1 MCLEIGKMNN
11 DQAAVLREKVL
22 KKHQNSLR
30 NCKTIA
36 VLSGKGGVGKS
47 NLSLNLSLALT
58 KQKQRVLLFDMDIGM
73 GNIGILIGQTASYT
87 MVDLLEKKLSIQQI
101 IKKGPRDL
109 AYVAGGTGI
118 SSVFEWS
125 PSDLAH
131 LIQELNSL
139 TNQYDYMIF
148 DMGAGMSESVL
159 KFLKAVDEMIVVTT
173 PEPTSITD
181 AYAAIKL
188 AASYSVSAPVRLIIN
203 KTLSDKE
210 GNETYERFNRA
221 VQQFLNISISLLGIV
236 PNDQAVQKA
245 VNRQMPFLLQNPAS
259 KASISL
265 IEMVSIL
272 IPQDNRITAKNE
284 GMFIRRLKRFFLER

>member
-1 MCLEIGKMNN
+1 MN

-47 NLSLNLSLALT
+47 NLSINLSLALT
-58 KQKQRVLLFDMDIGM
+58 KKKQRVLLFDMDIGM
-73 GNIGILIGQTASYT
+73 GNIDILIGQTASYT

-101 IKKGPRDL
+101 IKKGPQDL

-131 LIQELNSL
+131 LIQELSSL

-265 IEMVSIL
+265 IEMVNML
-272 IPQDNRITAKNE
+272 IPQDNRTTAKTE

>member
-1 MCLEIGKMNN
+1 MN

-73 GNIGILIGQTASYT
+73 GNIDILIGQTASYT

-101 IKKGPRDL
+101 IKKGPQDL

-188 AASYSVSAPVRLIIN
+188 AASYSISAPVRLIIN

>member
-1 MCLEIGKMNN
+1 MN

-30 NCKTIA
+30 NCKTLA

-73 GNIGILIGQTASYT
+73 GNIDILIGQTASYT

-101 IKKGPRDL
+101 IKKGPQNL

-125 PSDLAH
+125 PSDLVH

-245 VNRQMPFLLQNPAS
+245 VNCQIPFLLQNPAS

-265 IEMVSIL
+265 IEMVNIL
-272 IPQDNRITAKNE
+272 IPQDNRVTAKNE

>member
-1 MCLEIGKMNN
+1 MN

-58 KQKQRVLLFDMDIGM
+58 KKKQRVLLFDMDIGM
-73 GNIGILIGQTASYT
+73 GNIDILIGQTASYT

-101 IKKGPRDL
+101 IKKGPQDL

-125 PSDLAH
+125 PSDLDH
-131 LIQELNSL
+131 LIQELSSL

-203 KTLSDKE
+203 KTRSDKE

-265 IEMVSIL
+265 IEMVNML
-272 IPQDNRITAKNE
+272 IPQDNRTTAKTE

>member
-1 MCLEIGKMNN
+1 MCLEIGKMN

-30 NCKTIA
+30 NCKTLA

-73 GNIGILIGQTASYT
+73 GNIDILIGQTASYT

-101 IKKGPRDL
+101 IKKGPQNL

-272 IPQDNRITAKNE
+272 IPQDNRVTAKNE

>member
-1 MCLEIGKMNN
+1 MN

-30 NCKTIA
+30 NCKTLA

-73 GNIGILIGQTASYT
+73 GNIDILIGQTASYT

-101 IKKGPRDL
+101 IKKGPQNL

-188 AASYSVSAPVRLIIN
+188 AASYSVSAPVLLIIN

-245 VNRQMPFLLQNPAS
+245 VNRQIPFLLQNPAS

-265 IEMVSIL
+265 IEMVNIL
-272 IPQDNRITAKNE
+272 IPQDNRVTAKNE

>member
-1 MCLEIGKMNN
+1 MCLEIGKMN

-47 NLSLNLSLALT
+47 NLSINLSLALT
-58 KQKQRVLLFDMDIGM
+58 KKKQRVLLFDMDIGM
-73 GNIGILIGQTASYT
+73 GNIDILIGQTASYT

-101 IKKGPRDL
+101 IKKGPQDL

-131 LIQELNSL
+131 LIQELSSL

-265 IEMVSIL
+265 IEMVNML
-272 IPQDNRITAKNE
+272 IPQDNRTTAKTE

>member
-1 MCLEIGKMNN
+1 MCLEIGKMN

-58 KQKQRVLLFDMDIGM
+58 KKKQRVLLFDMDIGM
-73 GNIGILIGQTASYT
+73 GNIDILIGQTASYT

-101 IKKGPRDL
+101 IKKGPQDL
-109 AYVAGGTGI
+109 AYVAGGTGV

-131 LIQELNSL
+131 LIQELSSL

-265 IEMVSIL
+265 IEMVNML
-272 IPQDNRITAKNE
+272 IPQDNRTTAKTE

>member
-1 MCLEIGKMNN
+1 MN

-58 KQKQRVLLFDMDIGM
+58 KKKQRVLLFDMDIGM
-73 GNIGILIGQTASYT
+73 GNIDILIGQTASYT

-101 IKKGPRDL
+101 IKKGPQDL
-109 AYVAGGTGI
+109 AYVAGGTGV

-131 LIQELNSL
+131 LIQELSSL

-265 IEMVSIL
+265 IEMVNML
-272 IPQDNRITAKNE
+272 IPQDNRTTAKTE

>member
-1 MCLEIGKMNN
+1 MN

-30 NCKTIA
+30 DCKTIA

-47 NLSLNLSLALT
+47 NLSLNLSLALMKE
-58 KQKQRVLLFDMDIGM
+58 KQKVLLFDMDVGM
-73 GNIGILIGQTASYT
+73 GNIDILIGQTASYT
-87 MVDLLEKKLSIQQI
+87 MVDLLEKRLSIRQI
-101 IKKGPRDL
+101 IKKGPQDL

-118 SSVFEWS
+118 SFVFEWS
-125 PSDLAH
+125 PSDLGY
-131 LIQELNSL
+131 LIQELSSL
-139 TNQYDYMIF
+139 TSQYDYMIF

-159 KFLKAVDEMIVVTT
+159 KFLKAVDELIVVTT

-188 AASYSVSAPVRLIIN
+188 SVSYSVSAPIRLIVN

-210 GNETYERFNRA
+210 GNDTYKRFNQA
-221 VQQFLNISISLLGIV
+221 VQQFLNVPISLLGIV

-245 VNRQMPFLLQNPAS
+245 VNRQMPFLLQNPKS

-265 IEMVSIL
+265 AEMVNIL
-272 IPQDNRITAKNE
+272 IPQDDRTAAKTQ
-284 GMFIRRLKRFFLER
+284 GIFIRRLKRFFLER

>member
-1 MCLEIGKMNN
+1 MN

-30 NCKTIA
+30 NCKTLA

-73 GNIGILIGQTASYT
+73 GNIDILIGQTASYT

-101 IKKGPRDL
+101 IKKGPQNL

-125 PSDLAH
+125 PSDLVH

-245 VNRQMPFLLQNPAS
+245 VNRQIPFLLQNPAS

-265 IEMVSIL
+265 IEMMNIL
-272 IPQDNRITAKNE
+272 IPQDNRVTAKNE

>member
-1 MCLEIGKMNN
+1 MN

-30 NCKTIA
+30 NCKTLA

-73 GNIGILIGQTASYT
+73 GNIDILIGQTASYT

-101 IKKGPRDL
+101 IKKGPQNL

-159 KFLKAVDEMIVVTT
+159 KFLKAVDEMIVITT
-173 PEPTSITD
+173 REPTSITD

-245 VNRQMPFLLQNPAS
+245 VNPQMPFLLQDPKS
-259 KASISL
+259 KASTSL
-265 IEMVSIL
+265 VDMVNIL
-272 IPQDNRITAKNE
+272 VPQDDRTATNTQ

>member
-1 MCLEIGKMNN
+1 MN

-58 KQKQRVLLFDMDIGM
+58 KKKQRVLLFDMDIGM
-73 GNIGILIGQTASYT
+73 GNIDILIGQTASYT
-87 MVDLLEKKLSIQQI
+87 MVDLLEKKLSTQQI
-101 IKKGPRDL
+101 IKKGPQDL
-109 AYVAGGTGI
+109 AYVAGGTGV

-131 LIQELNSL
+131 LIQELSSL

-265 IEMVSIL
+265 IEMVNML
-272 IPQDNRITAKNE
+272 IPQDNRTTAKTE

>member
-1 MCLEIGKMNN
+1 MYLEIGKMN

-30 NCKTIA
+30 NCKTLA

-73 GNIGILIGQTASYT
+73 GNIDILIGQTASYT

-101 IKKGPRDL
+101 IKKGPQNL

>member
-1 MCLEIGKMNN
+1 MCLEIGKMN

-30 NCKTIA
+30 NCKTLA

-73 GNIGILIGQTASYT
+73 GNIDILIGQTASYT

-101 IKKGPRDL
+101 IKKGPQNL

-125 PSDLAH
+125 PSDLVH

-245 VNRQMPFLLQNPAS
+245 VNRQIPFLLQNPAS

-265 IEMVSIL
+265 IEMVNIL
-272 IPQDNRITAKNE
+272 IPQDNRVTAKNE

>member
-1 MCLEIGKMNN
+1 MN

-30 NCKTIA
+30 NCKTLA

-58 KQKQRVLLFDMDIGM
+58 KQKQKVLLFDMDIGM
-73 GNIGILIGQTASYT
+73 GNIDILIGQTASYT

-101 IKKGPRDL
+101 IKKGPQNL

-159 KFLKAVDEMIVVTT
+159 KFLKAVDEMIVITT

-210 GNETYERFNRA
+210 GNETYERFSQA

>member
-1 MCLEIGKMNN
+1 MN

-73 GNIGILIGQTASYT
+73 GNIDILIGQTASYT

-101 IKKGPRDL
+101 IKKGPEDL

-131 LIQELNSL
+131 LIQELSSL

-221 VQQFLNISISLLGIV
+221 VQQFLNISTSLLGIV

-259 KASISL
+259 KASVSL
-265 IEMVSIL
+265 IEMVNIL

>member
-1 MCLEIGKMNN
+1 MCLEIGKMN

-30 NCKTIA
+30 NCKTLA

-73 GNIGILIGQTASYT
+73 GNIDILIGQTASYT

-101 IKKGPRDL
+101 IKKGPQNL

-159 KFLKAVDEMIVVTT
+159 KFLKAVDEIIVVTT

-245 VNRQMPFLLQNPAS
+245 VNRQIPFLLQNPAS

-265 IEMVSIL
+265 IEMMNIL
-272 IPQDNRITAKNE
+272 IPQDNRVTAKNE

>member
-1 MCLEIGKMNN
+1 MN

-22 KKHQNSLR
+22 KKHQNSFR
-30 NCKTIA
+30 NCKTLA
-36 VLSGKGGVGKS
+36 VLSGKRGVGKS

-73 GNIGILIGQTASYT
+73 GNIDILIGQTASYT

-101 IKKGPRDL
+101 IKKGPQNL

-131 LIQELNSL
+131 LIKELNSL

-173 PEPTSITD
+173 PEPTAITD

-188 AASYSVSAPVRLIIN
+188 AASYSVSAPIRLIIN

-221 VQQFLNISISLLGIV
+221 VQQFLNVSISLLGIV
-236 PNDQAVQKA
+236 PDDQAVQKA
-245 VNRQMPFLLQNPAS
+245 VNRQIPFFLQDPKS
-259 KASISL
+259 KASTSL
-265 IEMVSIL
+265 VDMVNIL
-272 IPQDNRITAKNE
+272 VPQDDRTATNTQ

>member
-1 MCLEIGKMNN
+1 MN

-30 NCKTIA
+30 NCKTLA

-73 GNIGILIGQTASYT
+73 GNIDILIGQTASYT
-87 MVDLLEKKLSIQQI
+87 MIDLLEKKLSIQQI

-272 IPQDNRITAKNE
+272 IPQDNRVTAKNE

>member
-1 MCLEIGKMNN
+1 MN

-30 NCKTIA
+30 NCKTLA

-73 GNIGILIGQTASYT
+73 GNIDILIGQTASYT

-101 IKKGPRDL
+101 IKKGPQNL

>member
-1 MCLEIGKMNN
+1 MCLEIGKMN

-22 KKHQNSLR
+22 KKNQNSLKD
-30 NCKTIA
+30 CKTIA

-73 GNIGILIGQTASYT
+73 GNIDILIGQTASYT

-101 IKKGPRDL
+101 IKKGPQNL

-159 KFLKAVDEMIVVTT
+159 KLLKAVDEMIVVTT

-272 IPQDNRITAKNE
+272 IPQDNRVTAKNE

>member
-1 MCLEIGKMNN
+1 MCLEIGKMN

-58 KQKQRVLLFDMDIGM
+58 KKKQRVLLFDMDIGM
-73 GNIGILIGQTASYT
+73 GNIDILIGQTASYT

-101 IKKGPRDL
+101 IKKGPQDL
-109 AYVAGGTGI
+109 AYVAGGTGV

-131 LIQELNSL
+131 LIQELSSL

-148 DMGAGMSESVL
+148 DMGAGMSQSVL

-265 IEMVSIL
+265 IEMVNML
-272 IPQDNRITAKNE
+272 IPQDNRTTAKTE

>member
-1 MCLEIGKMNN
+1 MCLEIGKMN

-30 NCKTIA
+30 NCKTLA

-73 GNIGILIGQTASYT
+73 GNIDILIGQTASYT

-101 IKKGPRDL
+101 IKKGPQNL

-125 PSDLAH
+125 PSDLVH

-245 VNRQMPFLLQNPAS
+245 VNRQIPFLLQNPAS

-272 IPQDNRITAKNE
+272 IPQDNRVTAKNE

>member
-1 MCLEIGKMNN
+1 M
-11 DQAAVLREKVL
+11 
-22 KKHQNSLR
+22 
-30 NCKTIA
+30 
-36 VLSGKGGVGKS
+36 
-47 NLSLNLSLALT
+47 
-58 KQKQRVLLFDMDIGM
+58 
-73 GNIGILIGQTASYT
+73 
-87 MVDLLEKKLSIQQI
+87 
-101 IKKGPRDL
+101 
-109 AYVAGGTGI
+109 AGGTGV

-131 LIQELNSL
+131 LIQELSSL

-245 VNRQMPFLLQNPAS
+245 VNRQMPFLLQNPTS
-259 KASISL
+259 KASVSL
-265 IEMVSIL
+265 IEMVNIL

>member
-1 MCLEIGKMNN
+1 MN

-30 NCKTIA
+30 NCKTLA

-73 GNIGILIGQTASYT
+73 GNIDILIGQTASYT

-101 IKKGPRDL
+101 IKKGPQNL

-125 PSDLAH
+125 PSDLVH

-245 VNRQMPFLLQNPAS
+245 VNRQIPFLLQNPAS

-265 IEMVSIL
+265 IEMVNIL

>member
-1 MCLEIGKMNN
+1 MN

-30 NCKTIA
+30 NCKTLA

-73 GNIGILIGQTASYT
+73 GNIDILIGQTASYT

-101 IKKGPRDL
+101 IKKGPQNL
-109 AYVAGGTGI
+109 AYAAGGTGI

>member
-1 MCLEIGKMNN
+1 MNN

>member
-1 MCLEIGKMNN
+1 MCLEIGKMN

-30 NCKTIA
+30 NCKTLA

-73 GNIGILIGQTASYT
+73 GNIDILIGQTASYT
-87 MVDLLEKKLSIQQI
+87 MVDLLKKKLSIQQI
-101 IKKGPRDL
+101 IKKGPQNL

-118 SSVFEWS
+118 SSVFEWC

-131 LIQELNSL
+131 LIKELNSL

-159 KFLKAVDEMIVVTT
+159 RFLKAVDEMIVVTT
-173 PEPTSITD
+173 PEPTAITD

-188 AASYSVSAPVRLIIN
+188 AASYSVSAPIHLIIN
-203 KTLSDKE
+203 KTLSEKE
-210 GNETYERFNRA
+210 GNQTYERFNRA
-221 VQQFLNISISLLGIV
+221 VQQFLNVSISLLGIV

-265 IEMVSIL
+265 IEMVNMR
-272 IPQDNRITAKNE
+272 IPQDNRTTAKTE

>member
-1 MCLEIGKMNN
+1 MCLEIGKMN

-58 KQKQRVLLFDMDIGM
+58 KQRQRVLLFDMDIGM
-73 GNIGILIGQTASYT
+73 GNIDILIGQTASYT

-101 IKKGPRDL
+101 IKKGPQDL

>member
-1 MCLEIGKMNN
+1 MCLEIGKMN

-22 KKHQNSLR
+22 KKNQNSLKD
-30 NCKTIA
+30 CKTIA

-73 GNIGILIGQTASYT
+73 GNIDILIGQTASYT

-101 IKKGPRDL
+101 IKKGPQNL

-272 IPQDNRITAKNE
+272 IPQDNRVTAKNE

>member
-1 MCLEIGKMNN
+1 MN

-30 NCKTIA
+30 NCKTLA

-73 GNIGILIGQTASYT
+73 GNIDILIGQTASYT

-101 IKKGPRDL
+101 IKKGPQNL

-131 LIQELNSL
+131 LIQELNLL

>member
-1 MCLEIGKMNN
+1 MN

-22 KKHQNSLR
+22 KKHQNSFR
-30 NCKTIA
+30 NCKTLA

-73 GNIGILIGQTASYT
+73 GNIDILIGQTASYT

-101 IKKGPRDL
+101 IKKGPQNL

-131 LIQELNSL
+131 LIKELNSL

-148 DMGAGMSESVL
+148 DMGAGMSENVL

-188 AASYSVSAPVRLIIN
+188 ATSYSVSAPVRLIIN

>member
-1 MCLEIGKMNN
+1 MN

-30 NCKTIA
+30 NCKTLA

-73 GNIGILIGQTASYT
+73 GNIDILIGQTASYT

-101 IKKGPRDL
+101 VKKGPQNL

-272 IPQDNRITAKNE
+272 IPQDNRVTAKNE

>member
-1 MCLEIGKMNN
+1 MN

-30 NCKTIA
+30 NCKTLA

-73 GNIGILIGQTASYT
+73 GNIDILIGQTASYT

-101 IKKGPRDL
+101 IKKGPQDL

-245 VNRQMPFLLQNPAS
+245 VNRQIPFLLQNPAS

-265 IEMVSIL
+265 IEMVNIL
-272 IPQDNRITAKNE
+272 IPQDNRVTAKNE

>member
-1 MCLEIGKMNN
+1 MCLEIGKMN

-30 NCKTIA
+30 NCKTLA

-73 GNIGILIGQTASYT
+73 GNIDILIGQTASYT

-101 IKKGPRDL
+101 IKKGPQDL

-188 AASYSVSAPVRLIIN
+188 AASYSVSAPVRLVIN

-245 VNRQMPFLLQNPAS
+245 VNRHMPFLLQNPAS
-259 KASISL
+259 KASIAL

>member
-1 MCLEIGKMNN
+1 MN

-22 KKHQNSLR
+22 KKYQNSLR
-30 NCKTIA
+30 NCKTLA

-73 GNIGILIGQTASYT
+73 GNIDILIGQTASYT

-101 IKKGPRDL
+101 IKKGPQNL

-188 AASYSVSAPVRLIIN
+188 AASYAVSAPVRLIIN

-265 IEMVSIL
+265 IEMVNML

>member
-1 MCLEIGKMNN
+1 MCLEIGKMN

-30 NCKTIA
+30 NCKTLA

-73 GNIGILIGQTASYT
+73 GNIDILIGQTASYT
-87 MVDLLEKKLSIQQI
+87 LVDLLEKKLSIQQI
-101 IKKGPRDL
+101 IKKGPQNL

-203 KTLSDKE
+203 KTLSEKE
-210 GNETYERFNRA
+210 GNQTYERFNRA
-221 VQQFLNISISLLGIV
+221 VQQFLNVSISLLGIV
-236 PNDQAVQKA
+236 PDDQAVQKA
-245 VNRQMPFLLQNPAS
+245 VNRQIPFLLQDPKS
-259 KASISL
+259 KASTSL
-265 IEMVSIL
+265 VDMVNIL
-272 IPQDNRITAKNE
+272 VPQDDRTATNTQ

>member
-1 MCLEIGKMNN
+1 MN

-73 GNIGILIGQTASYT
+73 GNIDILIGQTASYT

-101 IKKGPRDL
+101 IKKGPEDL

-131 LIQELNSL
+131 LIQELSSL

-173 PEPTSITD
+173 PEPRSITD

-245 VNRQMPFLLQNPAS
+245 VNCQMPFLLQNPTS
-259 KASISL
+259 KASVSL
-265 IEMVSIL
+265 IEMVNIL

>member
-1 MCLEIGKMNN
+1 MN

-30 NCKTIA
+30 NCKTLA

-73 GNIGILIGQTASYT
+73 GNIDILIGQTASYT

-101 IKKGPRDL
+101 IKKGPQNL

-265 IEMVSIL
+265 IEMVNIL
-272 IPQDNRITAKNE
+272 IPQDNRVTAKNE